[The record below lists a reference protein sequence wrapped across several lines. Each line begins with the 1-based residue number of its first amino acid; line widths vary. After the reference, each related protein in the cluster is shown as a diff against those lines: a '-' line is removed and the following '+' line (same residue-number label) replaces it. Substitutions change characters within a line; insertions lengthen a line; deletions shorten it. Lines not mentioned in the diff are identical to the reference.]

1 MSKCEQADNCKKF
14 SNRDKCL
21 DTVFVYCDEYEVIN
35 KVKNQTEKIVVV
47 CDKDGCNK
55 CKLAIWDE
63 ELCYYICGLG
73 KFLQIGDVV
82 TIEIKRAE
90 NNVQGG

>member
-1 MSKCEQADNCKKF
+1 MAD
-14 SNRDKCL
+14 
-21 DTVFVYCDEYEVIN
+21 
-35 KVKNQTEKIVVV
+35 EKIVVV
-47 CDKDGCNK
+47 CEKDGCNK

-82 TIEIKRAE
+82 TIEIKR
-90 NNVQGG
+90 NKDLTK